1 VAQRI
6 ETPVVTVPA
15 GTLATAP
22 QTTALTLRDAVL
34 QRIEVVIPPGPSGLM
49 GFAFLHS
56 GQQIIP
62 FTTSQW
68 IIADDDKLEW
78 EVDQFP
84 TGNKWSVKAYNTDV
98 YPHSI
103 YLRLH
108 FQELTE
114 KLQVAG
120 APILIMP
127 VIPDSD
133 LS

>member
-1 VAQRI
+1 VAERI

-15 GTLATAP
+15 GTLITAP
-22 QTTALTLRDAVL
+22 QTTALSLRDAVL

-62 FTTSQW
+62 FNTAQW
-68 IIADDDKLEW
+68 IIADDDKLSW
-78 EVDQFP
+78 DVDNYP
-84 TGNKWSVKAYNTDV
+84 TGNKWSVRAYNTDV
-98 YPHSI
+98 YAHSL

-108 FQELTE
+108 FQELRQA
-114 KLQVAG
+114 LQLAG
-120 APILIMP
+120 EPILIVP

-133 LS
+133 LT